1 MKTYQNPE
9 IEIVIFSTEDIIT
22 TSVITTR
29 EDELGIMEIDSYN

>member
-22 TSVITTR
+22 TSVITAR
-29 EDELGIMEIDSYN
+29 EDELGIMGIDSYN